1 MTKIPRPP
9 TFKSMKPLGQYYIRH
24 AGGGGGGR
32 GSDSGIGPIY
42 SVPPFIQRGHGI
54 GSLLRGLW
62 RIVRPVL
69 WSSAKS
75 LGRKALR
82 TGGNIMTEIAD
93 NPSQTGH
100 ILSRHATETTQSMSK
115 KLRCGSRKRA
125 ASRKPPRKHHKAKRA
140 KITKPKSSS
149 STKKRKAPRL

>member
-1 MTKIPRPP
+1 MT
-9 TFKSMKPLGQYYIRH
+9 PLGQYYIRQ

-32 GSDSGIGPIY
+32 GSDSGICPIY

-54 GSLLRGLW
+54 GSFLRRLW
-62 RIVRPVL
+62 RTVQPVL

-82 TGGNIMTEIAD
+82 TGGKIMTEIVD

-100 ILSRHATETTQSMSK
+100 ILSQHATETTQGIIK
-115 KLRCGSRKRA
+115 KLRGGSRKRKRA
-125 ASRKPPRKHHKAKRA
+125 ASRKPPRKHRKAKRA
-140 KITKPKSSS
+140 KITKRKSSS
-149 STKKRKAPRL
+149 SSSKNARPRL